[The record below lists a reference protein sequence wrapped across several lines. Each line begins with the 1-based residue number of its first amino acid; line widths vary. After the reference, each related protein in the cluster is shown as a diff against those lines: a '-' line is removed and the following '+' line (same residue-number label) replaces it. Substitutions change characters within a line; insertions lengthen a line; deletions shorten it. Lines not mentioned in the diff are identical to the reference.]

1 MWTEG
6 EMAPETV
13 NRRNPQR
20 DKKHIFLDMKKHVAT
35 EDSDVGEKES
45 ILDVYT

>member
-1 MWTEG
+1 MV
-6 EMAPETV
+6 PETV
-13 NRRNPQR
+13 NRRNPHR

-35 EDSDVGEKES
+35 ENSDVDKKES